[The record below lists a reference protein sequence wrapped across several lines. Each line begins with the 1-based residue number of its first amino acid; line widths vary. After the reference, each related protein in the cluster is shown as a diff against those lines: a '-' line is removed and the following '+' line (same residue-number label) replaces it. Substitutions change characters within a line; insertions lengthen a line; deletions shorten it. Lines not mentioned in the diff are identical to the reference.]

1 MNRKHLAVLALL
13 GLAVYF
19 LGNWGAVVTDPVESN
34 YTETAREMLAAGDWL
49 SPRIYGNYWYD
60 KPVFFYWELL
70 ISYSLFGINDFAA
83 RFFPALLSV
92 AAIFL
97 TYWFT
102 RRLYE
107 EKLAFVASLLFGTS
121 VGCWYVGHAII
132 TDMTLYVAECLTLI
146 GFYLGYTEK
155 KPGWWYLAFVAA
167 AVGVLT
173 KGPIG
178 LCMPGLIILVFLVV
192 RRDLKAL
199 VSPHILLGLVLFT
212 GLCALWYY
220 PMYLRHG
227 SDFID
232 TFLGVHNVM
241 RAKVAEHPRDNV
253 WYFYLLVYLAA
264 FCPYSLMTLRAGL
277 RKLWR
282 REVHLPRDPRTQ
294 FLSLWAFLVFAV
306 FECFATKY
314 VTYTFPWM
322 LPLSIFLARYFVQ
335 HETMFRR
342 TWRTMAVLYVVL
354 MFAAVPQ
361 SMRSHSGWDVGQ
373 RLLQLKTPETKI
385 YFYRMEWSASLIYY
399 TNLEVKELQTEE
411 EQEKRSEQK
420 EEEAEGAPVGWDAKD
435 VMPMATIDEIR
446 PEDDVIVVS
455 DDRHRRGRHP
465 VPLEQ
470 IQQELP
476 GKWEKVCHVR
486 DFVLYRHLP
495 QAPESDEEN

>member
-1 MNRKHLAVLALL
+1 
-13 GLAVYF
+13 
-19 LGNWGAVVTDPVESN
+19 
-34 YTETAREMLAAGDWL
+34 
-49 SPRIYGNYWYD
+49 
-60 KPVFFYWELL
+60 
-70 ISYSLFGINDFAA
+70 
-83 RFFPALLSV
+83 
-92 AAIFL
+92 
-97 TYWFT
+97 
-102 RRLYE
+102 
-107 EKLAFVASLLFGTS
+107 
-121 VGCWYVGHAII
+121 
-132 TDMTLYVAECLTLI
+132 
-146 GFYLGYTEK
+146 
-155 KPGWWYLAFVAA
+155 
-167 AVGVLT
+167 
-173 KGPIG
+173 
-178 LCMPGLIILVFLVV
+178 
-192 RRDLKAL
+192 
-199 VSPHILLGLVLFT
+199 
-212 GLCALWYY
+212 
-220 PMYLRHG
+220 
-227 SDFID
+227 
-232 TFLGVHNVM
+232 VM